1 MLNFLK
7 GLGLLAAGLLLIA
20 LIAWLVFPSSQEAA
34 DSVTETNPAK
44 KKTLGEII
52 VRDFLGIPKCGLL
65 GGGCSDTFPRSGTTS
80 TSTSNNQPR
89 FSHPD
94 ISVSIP
100 GSGSGVKS
108 EMSIEGVA
116 KTSWF
121 AQGIAQG
128 DVRNENNEKIG
139 AFTVRTQSTA
149 KDNSFVTF
157 TGKIIYGTPD
167 TKTGYIIFN
176 KANPTAD
183 VSKNV
188 SLWVPVR
195 FQETSSSGNT
205 FLTPPGGTKECRKTG
220 CSGQIC
226 SDIDLITTCEFRQEY
241 TCYQSARCERQAT
254 GECGFTQTSELSN
267 CLAQRGSSTQ
277 NGIQNPQ

>member
-7 GLGLLAAGLLLIA
+7 GLGFLALGLFFIA
-20 LIAWLVFPSSQEAA
+20 LIAWLVFPSSQKAA
-34 DSVTETNPAK
+34 DSITETNPAK

-65 GGGCSDTFPRSGTTS
+65 GGGCSDTFPQSGTNSS
-80 TSTSNNQPR
+80 TTLNAR

-94 ISVSIP
+94 IKVSTPNSGGSVKNEM
-100 GSGSGVKS
+100 GV
-108 EMSIEGVA
+108 EGVA

-128 DVRNENNEKIG
+128 DVRNEKNEKIG
-139 AFTVRTQSTA
+139 AFTIRTQSTA

-157 TGKIIYGTPD
+157 TGKVLYGDPG
-167 TKTGYIIFN
+167 TKTGYVIFN

-183 VSKNV
+183 TTKNM

-205 FLTPPGGTKECRKTG
+205 FLTPPGGTRECRKTG

-226 SDIDLITTCEFRQEY
+226 SDTDMITTCEYKQEY
-241 TCYQSARCERQAT
+241 ACYQTARCERQVS

-267 CLAQRGSSTQ
+267 CLAQSGSSTQ